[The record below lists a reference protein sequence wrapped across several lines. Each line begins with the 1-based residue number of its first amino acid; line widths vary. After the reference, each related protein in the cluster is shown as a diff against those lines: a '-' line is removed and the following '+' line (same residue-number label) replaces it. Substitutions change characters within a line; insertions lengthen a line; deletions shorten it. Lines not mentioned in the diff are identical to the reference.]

1 MALNE
6 TTPTWAHDRIAAMD
20 APADWRPDARAALG
34 RLTARRYR
42 RRRRVRIAWQAGTAV
57 VVVALLASAPSV
69 KLAAGRAW
77 DVLFARDV
85 SVLRVDVDRLPDAV
99 RQALQANV
107 NTNGL
112 DAQSVASLDEASHRS
127 GFTVRTVPSTL
138 LPETPKV
145 SVISPLSAELT
156 LRVDDLTRA
165 AQSVGV
171 AADVV
176 INPHWDGARLRV
188 ETSPFVLSEYGSTTL
203 AQGRP
208 LTIAMP
214 PGFDMPAFVQL
225 AMRLLGYDAAQ
236 ASALSQRV
244 AAAPVMFLG
253 VPPNAKVRVS
263 EVSIGSQMGT
273 LMRDADEGSLTLI
286 WSTDDRLYVLTGP
299 IDEQLALSV
308 ANTLE

>member
-6 TTPTWAHDRIAAMD
+6 TTPTWAHDRITAMD
-20 APADWRPDARAALG
+20 APADWRPDAGAARH
-34 RLTARRYR
+34 RLTARRDR
-42 RRRRVRIAWQAGTAV
+42 RRRRVRIAWQAVTAV

-85 SVLRVDVDRLPDAV
+85 SVLRVDIDRLPAAV

-107 NTNGL
+107 NTDGL
-112 DAQSVASLDEASHRS
+112 DAQPVASLDEASHRS

-145 SVISPLSAELT
+145 SVISPLSAELM

-208 LTIAMP
+208 LTISMP
-214 PGFDMPAFVQL
+214 PGFDMPAFVEV
-225 AMRLLGYDAAQ
+225 AMRLLGYNAAQ

-244 AAAPVMFLG
+244 AAAPVMFFAL
-253 VPPNAKVRVS
+253 PPDARVRVS
-263 EVSIGSQMGT
+263 EVPIGSQMGT
-273 LMRDADEGSLTLI
+273 LLRDVKERSVVLV
-286 WSTDDRLYVLTGP
+286 WSTSDRLYVLAGP
-299 IDEQLALSV
+299 ITDDLALSI
-308 ANTLE
+308 ANRLE

>member
-1 MALNE
+1 
-6 TTPTWAHDRIAAMD
+6 MD
-20 APADWRPDARAALG
+20 APADWRPDAGAALG
-34 RLTARRYR
+34 RLTARRDW
-42 RRRRVRIAWQAGTAV
+42 RRRRVRIAWQAVAAI

-85 SVLRVDVDRLPDAV
+85 SVLRVDIDRLPAAV

-107 NTNGL
+107 NTDGL
-112 DAQSVASLDEASHRS
+112 DAQSAASLDEASRRS

-188 ETSPFVLSEYGSTTL
+188 ETSPFVLSVYGSTTL

-208 LTIAMP
+208 LTISMP
-214 PGFDMPAFVQL
+214 PGFDMPAFVEL

-273 LMRDADEGSLTLI
+273 LMRETDGGALVLL
-286 WSTDDRLYVLTGP
+286 WSTSDRLYVLTGP
-299 IDEQLALSV
+299 ITDDLALSI
-308 ANTLE
+308 ANRLE